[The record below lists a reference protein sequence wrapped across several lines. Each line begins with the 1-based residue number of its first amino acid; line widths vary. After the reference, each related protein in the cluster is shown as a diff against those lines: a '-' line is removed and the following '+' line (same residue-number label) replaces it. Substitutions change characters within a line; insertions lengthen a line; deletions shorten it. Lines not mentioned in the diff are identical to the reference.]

1 MNPYVPSSSFNKYL
15 YFTISFYLSP
25 LLLFPGIFL
34 KISDI
39 MPQIILQIHNSVP
52 CLWGFHGKESTFHAG
67 DVGSILGSGRLP
79 GEGNGSPL
87 LYSCWKNPIYRVAW
101 QSAVMGSQKSQ
112 TQLGNYTTATANL
125 SLINNELKKYHAIF
139 MNLTKSVIYF
149 I

>member
-79 GEGNGSPL
+79 GEGNGNPL
-87 LYSCWKNPIYRVAW
+87 QYCCQKNPMDRGASQAIVHGVAKNQTSLSNFTFTFTFPSEEQISMW
-101 QSAVMGSQKSQ
+101 LGFRECQKRDGS
-112 TQLGNYTTATANL
+112 
-125 SLINNELKKYHAIF
+125 
-139 MNLTKSVIYF
+139 
-149 I
+149 